1 MVVFG
6 VLGPLQAEDGGR
18 PLDLRGPRHREVLAR
33 LLVARGRVVS
43 VARLVDDLWD
53 DPPEGAV
60 GAVQTFV
67 GALRRALEPDRP
79 PRSPARLLVTAAPG
93 YALRARP
100 QDTDAGRFEAAIDAA
115 GPLLAAGRAA
125 DAHAALDGALALWR
139 GPAYAEVAGAAWA
152 RGEAAR
158 LEELRLVAIERRADA
173 AIALGRAGTAGADLE
188 ALVAATPLRE
198 EAWRLLA
205 LALYRSGRQG
215 DALAQLRRASAV
227 LRTEAGLDPG
237 PALRQLQ
244 ADVLAQAPHLAPRPA
259 PPPAPVP
266 AGQDVVPD
274 ELVADPPRDH
284 LYEARACLSALA
296 AVRSGDRTAA
306 ARLYADLLPAADE
319 LAGAGSGLIT
329 VGPTALYLGLLAGT
343 LGRPDDAAA
352 HLRAAAALADR
363 LGAPHWAAAARRS
376 GR

>member
-158 LEELRLVAIERRADA
+158 LEEPRLVAIERRADA

-188 ALVAATPLRE
+188 ALVAAAPLRE

-205 LALYRSGRQG
+205 LA
-215 DALAQLRRASAV
+215 QLRRTSAV

-259 PPPAPVP
+259 PPHAPVP

-319 LAGAGSGLIT
+319 LAGAGSGLVT

>member
-1 MVVFG
+1 MVGVLMSTTLGRADQQPVSARSGTSAGCRSVGAEMVVFG

-43 VARLVDDLWD
+43 VARLVDDLWV

-188 ALVAATPLRE
+188 ALVAAAPLRE

-266 AGQDVVPD
+266 AGPDVV
-274 ELVADPPRDH
+274 
-284 LYEARACLSALA
+284 
-296 AVRSGDRTAA
+296 GRT
-306 ARLYADLLPAADE
+306 DE
-319 LAGAGSGLIT
+319 LAGLAEVAAGVRG
-329 VGPTALYLGLLAGT
+329 A
-343 LGRPDDAAA
+343 GRPQ
-352 HLRAAAALADR
+352 LVLI
-363 LGAPHWAAAARRS
+363 S
-376 GR
+376 